1 MNIVCF
7 FWFWGDG
14 GRCIVDVG
22 AVVGDVECQFLL
34 NGMVFGV
41 DRLVLFGS
49 ICNGWFNLFSA
60 PS

>member
-34 NGMVFGV
+34 NWMVFGV

-49 ICNGWFNLFSA
+49 I
-60 PS
+60 